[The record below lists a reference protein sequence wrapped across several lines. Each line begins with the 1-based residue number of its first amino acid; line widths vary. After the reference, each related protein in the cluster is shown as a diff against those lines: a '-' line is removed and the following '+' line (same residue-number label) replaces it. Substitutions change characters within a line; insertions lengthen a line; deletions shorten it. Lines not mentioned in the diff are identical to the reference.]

1 MCESACAF
9 ELSEDGFFVSEEVAN
24 QAVGVAFVH
33 GEVGVESWAEDA
45 W

>member
-9 ELSEDGFFVSEEVAN
+9 EFSEDGFFVSEEVAN